1 MVSSDEQPHSQH
13 SNNSLNANDTMP
25 IVDIKSNTNTSM
37 PILPTSVLKYEN
49 TFNEPI
55 VGQSNATLNTI
66 PQSHITGSMAPDT
79 FNSSIITKPSMTQSI
94 FNQSETNIHRNKRFL
109 ASSFTPAL
117 PLLMPLQSTTT
128 SIDAS
133 SSDKMHTVLQSIIA
147 NATSNNR
154 NSNKLKSEQ
163 MTSKT
168 ISSKSSKDDRKYNDA
183 IIGRISILIHNISVI
198 SNMDKDFMDLDS
210 IEMGQSQT
218 QG

>member
-1 MVSSDEQPHSQH
+1 MDPSDEQQH
-13 SNNSLNANDTMP
+13 SNSSLNANDTMP
-25 IVDIKSNTNTSM
+25 IVEIQSTTNTSM

-66 PQSHITGSMAPDT
+66 PQSHVIGSMAPDT
-79 FNSSIITKPSMTQSI
+79 FNSSIIIKSSIAQSI
-94 FNQSETNIHRNKRFL
+94 LNQSETNIQRNKRFL

-117 PLLMPLQSTTT
+117 PLLMPLQSITS
-128 SIDAS
+128 SIDSS

-154 NSNKLKSEQ
+154 HSNKLKSEQ

-168 ISSKSSKDDRKYNDA
+168 ISSKSSKDDRKHHNDA

-210 IEMGQSQT
+210 IEIGQSHT